1 MATVLLAGTVVTG
14 AGVAVVGATVEVF
27 DRDTTTPVR
36 STFTG
41 GTDASGDWNFT
52 YAPGANSRRV
62 DVRVTNGAS
71 ISFLKYDD
79 QIQVS
84 SVETANLRIINPA
97 FTFEYDIVPAAITA
111 ARQLNLPL
119 ITATR
124 TLVANNTALADN
136 ESIIFGTGA
145 DASILYDGTNLVV
158 NPQLVGT
165 GVFDLAAGILELNNA
180 ARWDTGLAVVAAAY
194 SVGRD
199 ADGTNQLHLN
209 VPTGA
214 TFELSVNDVQVAV
227 LSATAAAVSPTS
239 SNLTLYQGTED
250 GAILGLAS
258 SDVAHGR
265 TRWAATDVY
274 AQFQGLDETSL
285 GGGLTIRAIAD
296 ASATT
301 GRAAEIH
308 GISVG
313 ENTTKTTAARGVVEV
328 RAEKAD
334 AGSSTAELA
343 ANGNLFAVR
352 ASVTKFVVD
361 QEGDLFAGN
370 ATVTVLDALDDAALL
385 RSYSHALARHGAKG
399 LIQSDWDRFVQTNE
413 AKLVDVGILG
423 APLSEGGLW
432 NLTQHTRVLTGAA
445 WQAVEDIM
453 SVVQAVLPLLTPEQ
467 QMQLTPRIQQ
477 RLLALA

>member
-165 GVFDLAAGILELNNA
+165 GVFNLAAGDLRIANNVGLVARNVGDTANIRLILLDASNEIRIGA
-180 ARWDTGLAVVAAAY
+180 ASGLIDVVLDGDGAERFRFKANSNFGIGTSAFGTSAV
-194 SVGRD
+194 G
-199 ADGTNQLHLN
+199 
-209 VPTGA
+209 
-214 TFELSVNDVQVAV
+214 V
-227 LSATAAAVSPTS
+227 LSIANGTAPTTGPANTVQFYSSDDSAANTIPSFFCEGSGVLATGQADS
-239 SNLTLYQGTED
+239 
-250 GAILGLAS
+250 AS
-258 SDVAHGR
+258 SVRVKVRING
-265 TRWAATDVY
+265 TVVT
-274 AQFQGLDETSL
+274 LL
-285 GGGLTIRAIAD
+285 GI
-296 ASATT
+296 
-301 GRAAEIH
+301 
-308 GISVG
+308 
-313 ENTTKTTAARGVVEV
+313 
-328 RAEKAD
+328 
-334 AGSSTAELA
+334 
-343 ANGNLFAVR
+343 
-352 ASVTKFVVD
+352 
-361 QEGDLFAGN
+361 
-370 ATVTVLDALDDAALL
+370 
-385 RSYSHALARHGAKG
+385 
-399 LIQSDWDRFVQTNE
+399 
-413 AKLVDVGILG
+413 
-423 APLSEGGLW
+423 
-432 NLTQHTRVLTGAA
+432 
-445 WQAVEDIM
+445 
-453 SVVQAVLPLLTPEQ
+453 
-467 QMQLTPRIQQ
+467 
-477 RLLALA
+477 